1 MFASTHRVLAVV
13 GLMVAALFAPVAG
26 VATAVGDPDV
36 YKVESE
42 DEKRVDCG
50 KQDHGPGQM
59 PERGKEQGQGQGQTA
74 TRPGSPLKI
83 NGFDLL
89 DLRLLHYLRDWNDNT
104 GKCTRTDGRDRRD
117 RKDEQDP
124 RRRFDILSFSER

>member
-1 MFASTHRVLAVV
+1 MFASMHRVLAVV

-26 VATAVGDPDV
+26 VATAVGDPDA
-36 YKVESE
+36 YRAESQ

-50 KQDHGPGQM
+50 KEGQNQGPGQN
-59 PERGKEQGQGQGQTA
+59 PGRGKEQGQGQGRPA

-89 DLRLLHYLRDWNDNT
+89 DLRLLHYLRDWNDDN
-104 GKCTRTDGRDRRD
+104 GKCVRSDGRE
-117 RKDEQDP
+117 RKEDEQDP